1 MLLIESE
8 EIQTTLE
15 KIKLPVILHTEIT
28 INNILL
34 YVSPYIPECGSSQDG
49 FVDCF
54 KKKN

>member
-15 KIKLPVILHTEIT
+15 EIKLSVILHTEIT

-34 YVSPYIPECGSSQDG
+34 YVSPYIPEGVEVLRMDL
-49 FVDCF
+49 
-54 KKKN
+54 